1 MKSTFT
7 FSMIKPHIV
16 KDKKVG
22 EVISMIENAG
32 FVIKYMHQEHLS
44 LEDSQMFYEEHEGK
58 PFYKD
63 LCKIISAG
71 PVVAMILE
79 KPGSSDVVAEFRKFI
94 GATNPAEAAPGTM
107 RAKYGKNLDYN
118 AIHGSDSADS
128 ADLEC
133 GFFFGDEGDEDEE
146 DEE

>member
-1 MKSTFT
+1 
-7 FSMIKPHIV
+7 MIKPHIV
-16 KDKKVG
+16 KDKKAG

-44 LEDSQMFYEEHEGK
+44 LEDTKTFYEEHEGK

-63 LCKIISAG
+63 LCKIISDG
-71 PVVAMILE
+71 PVVAMMLE
-79 KPGSSDVVAEFRKFI
+79 KPGSTDVVAEFRKFI
-94 GATNPAEAAPGTM
+94 GATNPADATPGTV
-107 RAKYGKNLDYN
+107 RAKYGKNIDYN

-133 GFFFGDEGDEDEE
+133 EFFFGNEDEE
-146 DEE
+146 EEEEEDE